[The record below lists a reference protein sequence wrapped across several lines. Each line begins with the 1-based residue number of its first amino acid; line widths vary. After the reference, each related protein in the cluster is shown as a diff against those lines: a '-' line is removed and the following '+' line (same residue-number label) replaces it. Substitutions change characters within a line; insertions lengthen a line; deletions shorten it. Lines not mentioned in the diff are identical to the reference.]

1 MSHITLLIFTFV
13 LNEEFRFLL
22 KKVSLYE
29 YSMSRIKIYG
39 SNQNKNNAEIET
51 IIYGKR
57 FIARFNVKLTEI
69 IRNDLLHD
77 RKIFKRVLNILLST
91 QMVVKISYASYF

>member
-29 YSMSRIKIYG
+29 YSMSRIKIYE
-39 SNQNKNNAEIET
+39 SNQIKT
-51 IIYGKR
+51 KTTQKSKLL
-57 FIARFNVKLTEI
+57 FMTNV
-69 IRNDLLHD
+69 LLH
-77 RKIFKRVLNILLST
+77 VSMLN
-91 QMVVKISYASYF
+91 